1 MKLYIFKILS
11 FISIMIFCT
20 ERGLSQD
27 EVLIVKVDDKKIN
40 VDGKYCYLLT
50 EIVQGKDT
58 IRNMPFCGDFENFNY
73 KEGSVWNLSVNKNDF
88 KEDTINVISARE
100 GDFMKVA
107 KKKILVDDQLCY
119 SVRKGY
125 SRKDKSPWVP
135 YCGVIDNF
143 SFDEG
148 YEYTMH
154 VKKFDPSADTIYV
167 VKVIGRESDK
177 IPCRYPGTV
186 KKRIPAKKSEQK

>member
-58 IRNMPFCGDFENFNY
+58 IRNMPFCGEFENFNY

-107 KKKILVDDQLCY
+107 SRKIPVDDKLCY

-125 SRKDKSPWVP
+125 SWKDTTKWVP
-135 YCGVIDNF
+135 YCGVIKNLYHEDGF
-143 SFDEG
+143 
-148 YEYTMH
+148 EYSLMID
-154 VKKFDPSADTIYV
+154 KFDILADTICV
-167 VKVIGRESDK
+167 VRTIASYKPRKTYKKTVSSDSILNKESK
-177 IPCRYPGTV
+177 
-186 KKRIPAKKSEQK
+186 